1 MVRDANDI
9 LRKDGE
15 ATLRERIDGTRQ
27 ANGRG
32 QETDLGDTETAP
44 PPPAKAPRFRVI
56 PFADIRPD
64 DRPSY
69 LVKGLIPRRGLVVV
83 WGPPKCGKS
92 YWMFDLAMHVALGWS
107 YRGHRVLAGP
117 VVYVALEGQEGFKAR
132 VEAFRR
138 RHLAGNAGPV
148 PFWLMVTPLNLA
160 KDQEQL
166 TRELR
171 AQLAG
176 TTPALVVLDTLNKSL
191 VGSESKDE
199 DMAAYVRA
207 ADAIVDA
214 FGCAVGIVHH
224 CGIND
229 SRPRGHTSLTGAADA
244 QLSVKRDVASNIVVT
259 VEYMKDGP
267 AEATL
272 LSRLEVVEL
281 GRDVDGD
288 PITACIVEPLDAEAE
303 QAAKRKPAAKLSKGN
318 QTALRALGEAIL
330 AVGTEAPVSNTIPA
344 TVKVVTRTQWRDYA
358 LRRGLAGEAKERG
371 RRAAFQRAVEDLGI
385 SGDIGVSEPFVWLA
399 K

>member
-1 MVRDANDI
+1 MAHRDANDI
-9 LRKDGE
+9 LREEGE
-15 ATLRERIDGTRQ
+15 AGLRARFDQASPSNGTDQ
-27 ANGRG
+27 
-32 QETDLGDTETAP
+32 
-44 PPPAKAPRFRVI
+44 PARKIRFGVI

-64 DRPSY
+64 DQPTYR
-69 LVKGLIPRRGLVVV
+69 VKGLIPRRGLVVV

-92 YWMFDLAMHVALGWS
+92 YWMFDLAMHVALGWP

-138 RHLAGNAGPV
+138 RHLADHAEPV

-171 AQLAG
+171 TQLAG

-244 QLSVKRDVASNIVVT
+244 QLSVKRDAASNIVVA
-259 VEYMKDGP
+259 VEFMKDGP

-281 GRDVDGD
+281 GSDADGD
-288 PITACIVEPLDAEAE
+288 PIMACIVVPLDGEAE
-303 QAAKRKPAAKLSKGN
+303 QAARRKPASRLSASQKIAFN
-318 QTALRALGEAIL
+318 ALANAIVDHGMEPP
-330 AVGTEAPVSNTIPA
+330 AANTIPTA
-344 TVKVVTRTQWRDYA
+344 VKAVTIDQWRSYA
-358 LRRGLAGEAKERG
+358 YKRGLAASAKDRG
-371 RRAAFQRAVEDLGI
+371 RQMAFQRALDALATLAF
-385 SGDIGVSEPFVWLA
+385 IGVSEPFVWIA
-399 K
+399 KTEATA